1 MPLHLSALLILIVLA
16 VTACGSRNGR
26 TAEDASHASVS
37 QAMAGAEGQQAL
49 STEQEQR
56 PTARQCADEGGHDE
70 WPGPWTLCP
79 QADWVRQVVRETNYR
94 LAGETGSALIA
105 EGNGRSFFIWAT
117 PVPRSLAALARSENW
132 KLLGRVDGSRVWGGE
147 DWRWWVAQD
156 HIFWVSVGPQG
167 LSRAPAPNESELGSL
182 IRASKTLPRPPA

>member
-1 MPLHLSALLILIVLA
+1 MRLQVSALLILIMVA

-26 TAEDASHASVS
+26 TAEDASHAAVS
-37 QAMAGAEGQQAL
+37 QAMAGAEGQQGSSA
-49 STEQEQR
+49 EQKQH
-56 PTARQCADEGGHDE
+56 PTARECAAETGDQ

-79 QADWVRQVVRETNYR
+79 QADWVRQVVRRTDYR

-117 PVPRSLAALARSENW
+117 PVPRSFAALARSENW
-132 KLLGRVDGSRVWGGE
+132 KLLGRIDGSRVWGSE
-147 DWRWWVAQD
+147 DWSWWVAQD

>member
-1 MPLHLSALLILIVLA
+1 MRTPSSTLLALIVLA
-16 VTACGSRNGR
+16 VTACVGQNSG

-37 QAMAGAEGQQAL
+37 QATTGAGRQPDS
-49 STEQEQR
+49 STEREQH
-56 PTARQCADEGGHDE
+56 PTARECTAETGDQ

-79 QADWVRQVVRETNYR
+79 QADWVRQVVRETDYR

-105 EGNGRSFFIWAT
+105 KGNGRSFFIWVT
-117 PVPRSLAALARSENW
+117 PLPPSLAALARSENW

>member
-26 TAEDASHASVS
+26 TAEDTSYASVS
-37 QAMAGAEGQQAL
+37 QAMAGTEGQQSSSAEH
-49 STEQEQR
+49 EQH
-56 PTARQCADEGGHDE
+56 PTARECAADDQ

-79 QADWVRQVVRETNYR
+79 QADWVRQVVRGTHYR

-117 PVPRSLAALARSENW
+117 PLPGSLAALARSENW
-132 KLLGRVDGSRVWGGE
+132 KLLGRIDGSRVWGSE
-147 DWRWWVAQD
+147 DWSWWVAQD
-156 HIFWVSVGPQG
+156 YIFWVSVGPHG
-167 LSRAPAPNESELGSL
+167 FSRAPAPNESELGPL
-182 IRASKTLPRPPA
+182 IRASKALPEPAS